1 MNTEA
6 NGMGTI
12 LDSLDLVSE
21 RMQQEQSDLKAV
33 IKERMQIKVTDT
45 EIKDS
50 VDRLIYNH
58 CLKKK
63 ELQELFGLSRVTF
76 NTRIDEAMEK
86 GVIGQPIIQGR
97 THLYN
102 RFDVAN
108 FMDYMA
114 YPKYSQRFEPTTIVV
129 ENHKG
134 GTGKSTTTVTLATA
148 AALDLNLN
156 ARCLIIDLDP
166 QGSTGQNL
174 IHQADDESVYMTAVD
189 VALSELEPE
198 GDFAQYLASGYDYA
212 ELVKAIP
219 FKTHLPNLDVIPAF
233 PSDERFVDAYW
244 GQDAEGQQQ
253 LLTLLREKILSVLKD
268 EYDLIFIDTPPQNS
282 PILWAVNET
291 ADAVLIPVTP
301 REFDFASTSNYM
313 ATMPSTFRELP
324 SKGANLKW
332 AKLLPVN
339 FDEKSAHEVKVF
351 DKLLR
356 AAQGHLLSTSIRHSE
371 AFVAAAES
379 NRTVL
384 DIRKSEQVCSGK
396 QFDLAMTSVN
406 AVYHQ
411 FITEIKQLATKGR

>member
-1 MNTEA
+1 MSHL
-6 NGMGTI
+6 I
-12 LDSLDLVSE
+12 DSLESVCE
-21 RMQQEQSDLKAV
+21 RMRQEQADLKTV
-33 IKERMQIKVTDT
+33 IKERMQINVTDVDV
-45 EIKDS
+45 EGL

-58 CLKKK
+58 SLKKK
-63 ELQELFGLSRVTF
+63 EMQELFGLSRVTF
-76 NTRIDEAMEK
+76 NARIDEATEQ
-86 GVIGQPIIQGR
+86 GVIGRPIVQGR

-102 RFDVAN
+102 RFDVQN
-108 FMDYMA
+108 MMA
-114 YPKYSQRFEPTTIVV
+114 YMSFPAYSDRFEPTTIVV

-156 ARCLIIDLDP
+156 ARCLVIDLDP

-174 IHQADDESVYMTAVD
+174 IHQTGDDSVYMTAVD
-189 VALSELEPE
+189 IALSDLEPD
-198 GDFAQYLASGYDYA
+198 GDFSQYLNDFSYA

-233 PSDERFVDAYW
+233 PSDERFVDFYW
-244 GQDAEGQQQ
+244 GESEEGKQH
-253 LLTLLREKILSVLKD
+253 LLTVLREKILPILKE

-282 PILWAVNET
+282 PILWTVNEA

-301 REFDFASTSNYM
+301 REFDFASTTNYM
-313 ATMPSTFRELP
+313 STMPNTFRELP
-324 SKGANLKW
+324 SKGKNLKW
-332 AKLLPVN
+332 AKILPVN
-339 FDEKSAHEVKVF
+339 FDDKSPHEVKVF

-356 AAQGHLLSTSIRHSE
+356 AAQGHLLSTSLRHSE

-384 DIRKSEQVCSGK
+384 DIKKSELVCSGK

-411 FITEIKQLATKGR
+411 FITEIKQLATKR

>member
-1 MNTEA
+1 MS
-6 NGMGTI
+6 TI

-21 RMQQEQSDLKAV
+21 RMQQEQANLKAL
-33 IKERMQIKVTDT
+33 IKEKMQIKVTDA
-45 EIKDS
+45 ELNDK

-76 NTRIDEAMEK
+76 NTRIDEAIES

-102 RFDVAN
+102 RFDVKN
-108 FMDYMA
+108 FMDHMA
-114 YPKYSQRFEPTTIVV
+114 LPRYSDRFNSIVVAV

-148 AALDLNLN
+148 CALDLNLN

-174 IHQADDESVYMTAVD
+174 IHQDSEEAVYMTAVD

-198 GDFAQYLASGYDYA
+198 GDFAQYLEQGYEKS
-212 ELVKAIP
+212 ELIKAIP

-233 PSDERFVDAYW
+233 PSDERFVDVYW
-244 GQDAEGQQQ
+244 GQDEAGQSE
-253 LLTLLREKILSVLKD
+253 LLCALREKIIPSLRE

-282 PILWAVNET
+282 PILWAVNEA

-301 REFDFASTSNYM
+301 REFDFSSTTNYM

-324 SKGANLKW
+324 SKGENLKW

-339 FDEKSAHEVKVF
+339 FDEKSSHEVKVF
-351 DKLLR
+351 NKLLR
-356 AAQGHLLSTSIRHSE
+356 STQGHLLSTAIRHSE
-371 AFVAAAES
+371 AFVSAAES
-379 NRTVL
+379 NRTVW
-384 DIRKSEQVCSGK
+384 DIRKSEQLCSGK
-396 QFDLAMTSVN
+396 QLDLALTSVN

-411 FITEIKQLATKGR
+411 FITEMKQLATKGL

>member
-1 MNTEA
+1 MSA
-6 NGMGTI
+6 I
-12 LDSLDLVSE
+12 IDSLESVCE
-21 RMQQEQSDLKAV
+21 RMQQEQADLKAV
-33 IKERMQIKVTDT
+33 IKERMQINVTDKQV
-45 EIKDS
+45 EGS

-58 CLKKK
+58 SLKKK

-76 NTRIDEAMEK
+76 NARIDEATAQ

-102 RFDVAN
+102 RFDVLN
-108 FMDYMA
+108 MMTFMGHQTYA
-114 YPKYSQRFEPTTIVV
+114 ERFEPTTIVI

-156 ARCLIIDLDP
+156 ARCLVIDLDP

-174 IHQADDESVYMTAVD
+174 VHQADEDSVYMTAVD
-189 VALSELEPE
+189 IALADREPDGE
-198 GDFAQYLASGYDYA
+198 FAQYLNDYDYA
-212 ELVKAIP
+212 DLVKAIP

-233 PSDERFVDAYW
+233 PSDERFVDCYW
-244 GQDAEGQQQ
+244 GTGEEGQHE
-253 LLTLLREKILSVLKD
+253 LVSVLREKVLPILKQ

-282 PILWAVNET
+282 PILWAVNEA

-324 SKGANLKW
+324 SKGENLKW

-356 AAQGHLLSTSIRHSE
+356 AAQGHLLSTAIRHSE

-384 DIRKSEQVCSGK
+384 DIKKSELVCSGK

-411 FITEIKQLATKGR
+411 FITEIKQLATKR

>member
-1 MNTEA
+1 MSA
-6 NGMGTI
+6 I
-12 LDSLDLVSE
+12 IDSLELVCE
-21 RMQQEQSDLKAV
+21 RMQQEQADLKAV
-33 IKERMQIKVTDT
+33 IKERMQINVTDADI
-45 EIKDS
+45 EGN

-58 CLKKK
+58 SLKKK

-76 NTRIDEAMEK
+76 NSRIDEATSK
-86 GVIGQPIIQGR
+86 KIIGQPIVQGR

-108 FMDYMA
+108 MMDYMNF
-114 YPKYSQRFEPTTIVV
+114 PKYSQRFEPTVIVV

-156 ARCLIIDLDP
+156 ARCLVIDLDP

-174 IHQADDESVYMTAVD
+174 IHQTDEDSVYMTAID
-189 VALSELEPE
+189 IALSEFEPD
-198 GDFAQYLASGYDYA
+198 GDFSQYLKEYSYTD
-212 ELVKAIP
+212 LVKAIP

-233 PSDERFVDAYW
+233 PSDERFVDCYW
-244 GQDAEGQQQ
+244 GQDSDIQEK
-253 LLTLLREKILSVLKD
+253 LVTVLKEKILPTLKE

-282 PILWAVNET
+282 PILWSVNEA

-313 ATMPSTFRELP
+313 ATMPATFRELP
-324 SKGANLKW
+324 SNGKNLKW

-356 AAQGHLLSTSIRHSE
+356 SAQGHLLSTAIRHSE
-371 AFVAAAES
+371 AFVAASEN

-384 DIRKSEQVCSGK
+384 DIKKSEQLCSGK
-396 QFDLAMTSVN
+396 QFDLAMTSIT

-411 FITEIKQLATKGR
+411 FITEIKQLATKGL

>member
-1 MNTEA
+1 MSA
-6 NGMGTI
+6 VI
-12 LDSLDLVSE
+12 DSLELVCE
-21 RMQQEQSDLKAV
+21 RMQQEQADLKAV
-33 IKERMQIKVTDT
+33 IKERMQIDVTDT
-45 EIKDS
+45 DIDGN

-58 CLKKK
+58 SLKKK

-76 NTRIDEAMEK
+76 NSRVDEATK
-86 GVIGQPIIQGR
+86 HGIIGQPIIQGR

-108 FMDYMA
+108 MMDYMN
-114 YPKYSQRFEPTTIVV
+114 YPKYSQRFDSTVVVV

-134 GTGKSTTTVTLATA
+134 GTGKSTTTLTLATA

-156 ARCLIIDLDP
+156 ARCLVIDLDP

-174 IHQADDESVYMTAVD
+174 IHQTDDASVYMTTID
-189 VALSELEPE
+189 VALAEFEPKGE
-198 GDFAQYLASGYDYA
+198 FSQYLNDYSYN

-233 PSDERFVDAYW
+233 PSDERFVDCYW
-244 GQDAEGQQQ
+244 GQNSNIQEK
-253 LLTLLREKILSVLKD
+253 LVTVLNKKILPVLKE
-268 EYDLIFIDTPPQNS
+268 EYDIIFIDTPPQNS
-282 PILWAVNET
+282 PILWAVNEA

-313 ATMPSTFRELP
+313 ATMPATFRELP
-324 SKGANLKW
+324 SKGKNLKW

-339 FDEKSAHEVKVF
+339 FDEKSAHEIKVF

-356 AAQGHLLSTSIRHSE
+356 SAQGHLLSTSIRHSE
-371 AFVAAAES
+371 AFVAASEN

-384 DIRKSEQVCSGK
+384 DIKKSEQLCSGK
-396 QFDLAMTSVN
+396 QFDLAMTSIN

-411 FITEIKQLATKGR
+411 FITEIKQLATKGL

>member
-1 MNTEA
+1 
-6 NGMGTI
+6 MGSI
-12 LDSLDLVSE
+12 IDSLESVCV
-21 RMQQEQSDLKAV
+21 RMQKEQADLKAV
-33 IKERMQIKVTDT
+33 IKERMQINVTD
-45 EIKDS
+45 KDIDGS

-58 CLKKK
+58 SLKKK

-76 NTRIDEAMEK
+76 NTRIDEAIEQ

-102 RFDVAN
+102 RFDVLN
-108 FMDYMA
+108 MMTHMG
-114 YPKYSQRFEPTTIVV
+114 YPSYSERFEPTTIVI

-156 ARCLIIDLDP
+156 ARCLVIDLDP

-174 IHQADDESVYMTAVD
+174 IHQAGDDSVYMTAVD
-189 VALSELEPE
+189 IALASFEPE
-198 GDFAQYLASGYDYA
+198 GDFSQYLNDYEYA
-212 ELVKAIP
+212 DLVKAIP

-233 PSDERFVDAYW
+233 PSDERFVDQYW
-244 GQDAEGQQQ
+244 AQTEEGQ
-253 LLTLLREKILSVLKD
+253 LKMVSVLREKILPILKE

-282 PILWAVNET
+282 PILWAVNEA

-313 ATMPSTFRELP
+313 ATMPNTFRELP
-324 SKGANLKW
+324 SKGENLKW

-339 FDEKSAHEVKVF
+339 FDDKSAHEVKVF

-356 AAQGHLLSTSIRHSE
+356 AAQGHLLSTAIRHSE

-384 DIRKSEQVCSGK
+384 DIKKSEQVCSGK

-411 FITEIKQLATKGR
+411 FITEIKQLATKR

>member
-1 MNTEA
+1 MSA
-6 NGMGTI
+6 I
-12 LDSLDLVSE
+12 LDSLDIVSR
-21 RMQQEQSDLKAV
+21 RMEQEQSDLKAV
-33 IKERMQIKVTDT
+33 IKDRMQIRVTDT
-45 EIKDS
+45 AIKDS

-76 NTRIDEAMEK
+76 NSRIEEATKE
-86 GVIGQPIIQGR
+86 GIIRQPIIQGR

-102 RFDVAN
+102 RFDVAS
-108 FMDYMA
+108 FMDYMKH
-114 YPKYSQRFEPTTIVV
+114 PKYSDRFDPINIVV

-174 IHQADDESVYMTAVD
+174 IHQADEDSVYMTAVD
-189 VALSELEPE
+189 VALSSVEPD
-198 GDFAQYLASGYDYA
+198 GDFAQYLASGYDHD
-212 ELVKAIP
+212 ELIKAIP
-219 FKTHLPNLDVIPAF
+219 FQTHLPNLDVIPAF
-233 PSDERFVDAYW
+233 PSDERFVDVYW
-244 GQDAEGQQQ
+244 GQDESGQKK
-253 LLTLLREKILSVLKD
+253 LLTLLRDKIISVLKN

-313 ATMPSTFRELP
+313 ATMPNTFRELP
-324 SKGANLKW
+324 SKGINLKW

-339 FDEKSAHEVKVF
+339 FDDKSAHEVKVF

-356 AAQGHLLSTSIRHSE
+356 AAQGHLLSTAIRHSE

-384 DIRKSEQVCSGK
+384 DIKKSEMVCSGK
-396 QFDLAMTSVN
+396 QFDLAMTSIN

-411 FITEIKQLATKGR
+411 FITEIKQLAGKGI

>member
-1 MNTEA
+1 MKV
-6 NGMGTI
+6 I
-12 LDSLDLVSE
+12 DSLELVCE
-21 RMQQEQSDLKAV
+21 RMQQEQADLKA
-33 IKERMQIKVTDT
+33 IIRDRMQVNVTD
-45 EIKDS
+45 EEVKGS
-50 VDRLIYNH
+50 VERLIYNH
-58 CLKKK
+58 SLKKK

-76 NTRIDEAMEK
+76 NSRIKEATEQRA
-86 GVIGQPIIQGR
+86 IGQPIIQGR

-102 RFDVAN
+102 RFDVLR
-108 FMDYMA
+108 FMDFMQ
-114 YPKYSQRFEPTTIVV
+114 YPKYHQRFNPTTIVV

-156 ARCLIIDLDP
+156 AKCLVIDLDP

-174 IHQADDESVYMTAVD
+174 IHQADQESVYLTAVD
-189 VALSELEPE
+189 IALHSFE
-198 GDFAQYLASGYDYA
+198 GEGMFSQYLTDYSYS

-244 GQDAEGQQQ
+244 SLTEGQQE
-253 LLTLLREKILSVLKD
+253 TLISVLREKILPILKE
-268 EYDLIFIDTPPQNS
+268 EYDIIFIDTPPQNS
-282 PILWAVNET
+282 PILWAANEA
-291 ADAVLIPVTP
+291 ADAILIPVTP

-313 ATMPSTFRELP
+313 ATMPGTLRALP
-324 SKGANLKW
+324 SKGSNIKW

-339 FDEKSAHEVKVF
+339 FDDKSAHEVKVF
-351 DKLLR
+351 NKLLR
-356 AAQGHLLSTSIRHSE
+356 SAQGHLLSTAIRHSE

-384 DIRKSEQVCSGK
+384 DIKKSEQVCSGK
-396 QFDLAMTSVN
+396 QFDLAVTSVN

-411 FITEIKQLATKGR
+411 FITEIKQLSGKESLTC

>member
-1 MNTEA
+1 MS
-6 NGMGTI
+6 TI
-12 LDSLDLVSE
+12 IDSLESVCK
-21 RMQQEQSDLKAV
+21 RMQQEQADLKAV
-33 IKERMQIKVTDT
+33 IKERMQIHVTDK
-45 EIKDS
+45 EVEGS

-58 CLKKK
+58 SLKKK

-76 NTRIDEAMEK
+76 NTRIDEATEQ

-102 RFDVAN
+102 RFDVLN
-108 FMDYMA
+108 MMTFMS
-114 YPKYSQRFEPTTIVV
+114 YPTYAERFEPTTIVI

-156 ARCLIIDLDP
+156 ARCLVIDLDP

-174 IHQADDESVYMTAVD
+174 VHQADEDSVYMTAVD
-189 VALSELEPE
+189 IALSDQEPDGE
-198 GDFAQYLASGYDYA
+198 FAQYLADYDYA
-212 ELVKAIP
+212 DLVKAIP

-233 PSDERFVDAYW
+233 PSDERFVDCYW
-244 GQDAEGQQQ
+244 GAGEEGQAQ
-253 LLTLLREKILSVLKD
+253 LVSVLREKVLPILKK

-282 PILWAVNET
+282 PILWAVNEA

-313 ATMPSTFRELP
+313 ATMPGTFRELP
-324 SKGANLKW
+324 SKGENLKW

-339 FDEKSAHEVKVF
+339 FDEKSAHEGKVF

-356 AAQGHLLSTSIRHSE
+356 AAQGHLLSTAIRHSE
-371 AFVAAAES
+371 AFVAAAER
-379 NRTVL
+379 NRTIL
-384 DIRKSEQVCSGK
+384 DIKKSEQVCSGK

-411 FITEIKQLATKGR
+411 FITEIKQLAAKR

>member
-1 MNTEA
+1 MT
-6 NGMGTI
+6 TI
-12 LDSLDLVSE
+12 IDSLELVCE
-21 RMQQEQSDLKAV
+21 RMQQEQADLKAV
-33 IKERMQIKVTDT
+33 IKERMQIRVTDT
-45 EIKDS
+45 EVEGS

-58 CLKKK
+58 SLKKK

-76 NTRIDEAMEK
+76 NTRIDEATEQ
-86 GVIGQPIIQGR
+86 GVIGAPIIQGR

-102 RFDVAN
+102 RFDVASMMD
-108 FMDYMA
+108 FMDF
-114 YPKYSQRFEPTTIVV
+114 PKYNQRFEPTTVVV

-156 ARCLIIDLDP
+156 ARCLVIDLDP

-189 VALSELEPE
+189 IALADLEPE
-198 GDFAQYLASGYDYA
+198 GDFSQYLNDFSYD

-233 PSDERFVDAYW
+233 PSDERFVDSYW
-244 GQDAEGQQQ
+244 GQDEAGQQQ
-253 LLTLLREKILSVLKD
+253 LVSVLREKILPVLKQ

-282 PILWAVNET
+282 PILWAVNEA

-313 ATMPSTFRELP
+313 ATMPGTFRALP
-324 SKGANLKW
+324 SQGENLKW

-356 AAQGHLLSTSIRHSE
+356 AAQGHLLSTAIRHSE

-384 DIRKSEQVCSGK
+384 DIRKSEQICSGK

-411 FITEIKQLATKGR
+411 FITEIKQLAAKGL